1 MSKPALFLALCG
13 LFAAG
18 GARADNAAPDAA
30 ALFAYD
36 AKAPLELHEVALTR
50 SADGVATRDVTFKPL
65 PDAAPVRAYVVKPA
79 CKHGCAGV
87 LWVHWLGEPKT
98 TNRDEFLAE
107 AQALAKQGVAS
118 VLVDAM
124 WSAPEWYEK
133 RDPEQD
139 YDNSRRQVIALR
151 RALDLLAAEPGVDRA
166 RLALVGHDY
175 GGMYGMIAAGSDKRA
190 KTCVFAA
197 TTSSLANWAFFARQ
211 PASKVE
217 YIRRNAVFELTD
229 YLHALGD
236 TSVLFQFANRD
247 VYVSRAETS
256 VLAAA
261 VPGRKERKFYDAE
274 HDMKIE
280 QAATDRA
287 AWLTKELGLA
297 PAAEAPAKK

>member
-1 MSKPALFLALCG
+1 MTKLTVVLAVFG
-13 LFAAG
+13 LACAGSAHAEGAAQ
-18 GARADNAAPDAA
+18 DAA
-30 ALFAYD
+30 TLFAYD
-36 AKAPLELHEVALTR
+36 AKAPLAVQEVALAR
-50 SADGVATRDVTFKPL
+50 SADGIATRDITFKPL
-65 PDAAPVRAYVVKPA
+65 PDAAPVRAYVVRPP
-79 CKHGCAGV
+79 CKKGCAGV

-107 AQALAKQGVAS
+107 AQALAHQGVVS

-133 RDPEQD
+133 RDPEKD

-175 GGMYGMIAAGSDKRA
+175 GGMYGMIAAGSDKRM
-190 KTCVFAA
+190 KTCVFVA
-197 TTSSLANWAFFARQ
+197 TTASLAHWAFLARQ
-211 PASKVE
+211 PASKVD

-236 TSVLFQFANRD
+236 TSVLYQFANRD
-247 VYVSRAETS
+247 AYVSRADTS
-256 VLAAA
+256 VLLAA
-261 VPGRKERKFYDAE
+261 VPGRKERRFYDAE
-274 HDMKIE
+274 HDMKVE

-287 AWLTKELGLA
+287 AWLTKELGLPAAA
-297 PAAEAPAKK
+297 PAAAKP

>member
-1 MSKPALFLALCG
+1 MFSRFALLAVCG
-13 LFAAG
+13 LVAA
-18 GARADNAAPDAA
+18 AAHADGLSPEAS

-36 AKAPLELHEVALTR
+36 AKAPLEVHEVALAR
-50 SADGVATRDVTFKPL
+50 SADGVATRDITFKPL
-65 PDAAPVRAYVVKPA
+65 PDAAPVRAYVVKPP
-79 CKHGCAGV
+79 CRNRCAGV

-107 AQALAKQGVAS
+107 AQALAQQGVVS

-124 WSAPEWYEK
+124 WSAPQWYET
-133 RDPEQD
+133 RDLQQD

-175 GGMYGMIAAGSDKRA
+175 GGMYGMIAAGSDGRT
-190 KTCVFAA
+190 KTCVFLA
-197 TTSSLANWAFFARQ
+197 TTASLANWAFLAKQ
-211 PASKVE
+211 PPSKVD

-229 YLHALGD
+229 YLHALGE

-247 VYVSRAETS
+247 VYVSRADTS
-256 VLAAA
+256 VLLAA
-261 VPGRKERKFYDAE
+261 VPGRKERRFYDAE
-274 HDMKIE
+274 HDMHVE

-287 AWLTKELGLA
+287 AWLSKELGLSPAAA
-297 PAAEAPAKK
+297 PAAKK

>member
-1 MSKPALFLALCG
+1 MSKWSFVWALCG
-13 LFAAG
+13 AIAAG
-18 GARADNAAPDAA
+18 GARAESVAPDAA

-36 AKAPLELHEVALTR
+36 AKAQLDVHEVTLSR
-50 SADGVATRDVTFKPL
+50 SADGVATRDITFKPL
-65 PDAAPVRAYVVKPA
+65 PDAAPVRAYVIKPA
-79 CKHGCAGV
+79 SCKQGCAGV

-107 AQALAKQGVAS
+107 AQALAKHGAVS

-124 WSAPEWYEK
+124 WAAPKWYEE

-151 RALDLLAAEPGVDRA
+151 RALDLLAAEPGVERA

-190 KTCVFAA
+190 KTCVFLA
-197 TTSSLANWAFFARQ
+197 TTSSLANWAFFVKQ
-211 PASKVE
+211 PASKVD

-236 TSVLFQFANRD
+236 SSVLFQFANRD
-247 VYVSRAETS
+247 VYVSRADTS
-256 VLAAA
+256 VLLAA
-261 VPGRKERKFYDAE
+261 VPGRKERRFYDAE
-274 HDMKIE
+274 HDMNVP

-287 AWLTKELGLA
+287 AWLTKELALGAA
-297 PAAEAPAKK
+297 P